1 MQLQLVRYCYGPDS
15 VAGLLK
21 FGENFSQSVW
31 TLECPWRDNQV
42 FVSCIPDGSYPLQG
56 FDSQEH
62 PGCWVIT
69 PVPGRTGIL
78 IHVGN
83 EVKDTQGCILIGQ
96 SQEPGK
102 VWNSRDALRQL
113 NYTLDRKG
121 QHTITLGS
129 GLGAVLH
136 SGPPDELQSGSD
148 PGQGPRGVPSNGG
161 EGADRTADT
170 DNPGGAG

>member
-1 MQLQLVRYCYGPDS
+1 MQLQLVRYCYGPDH

-31 TLECPWRDNQV
+31 TLECPWAGNMV
-42 FVSCIPDGSYPLQG
+42 FTSCIPDGSYPLQG
-56 FDSQEH
+56 FDSPEH

-83 EVKDTQGCILIGQ
+83 TVKDTQGCILIGQ
-96 SQEPGK
+96 QQGPGS
-102 VWNSRDALRQL
+102 VGNSRAALRQL

-129 GLGAVLH
+129 GLGAVLMH
-136 SGPPDELQSGSD
+136 SGPENDVPSGGD
-148 PGQGPRGVPSNGG
+148 PQQGPRGVPDNGG
-161 EGADRTADT
+161 KGTDRTADS
-170 DNPGGAG
+170 PGGTD

>member
-21 FGENFSQSVW
+21 FGEHFSQSVW
-31 TLECPWRDNQV
+31 TLECPWRENQV

-56 FDSQEH
+56 FDSPEH

-96 SQEPGK
+96 SQSPGFVGSSK
-102 VWNSRDALRQL
+102 DALRQL

-129 GLGAVLH
+129 GLGAVLMPQVEP
-136 SGPPDELQSGSD
+136 GPPLRGNGDEGN
-148 PGQGPRGVPSNGG
+148 GNGG
-161 EGADRTADT
+161 VSAGGT
-170 DNPGGAG
+170 D